1 MKDRT
6 GTMLLCGER
15 AFLAKGPVSA
25 KAPGAGTKV
34 PCSRLGRRLTWL
46 GPRVQVED
54 EENAVRASIVLS
66 PFIFL
71 LSLKVVLFCGLLLL
85 FMLVV
90 TWVLPLTL

>member
-54 EENAVRASIVLS
+54 KKEMQLEPVLFYLPLFFS
-66 PFIFL
+66 
-71 LSLKVVLFCGLLLL
+71 SLKVLLFCGLLLL

>member
-15 AFLAKGPVSA
+15 AFLTKGPVSA

-54 EENAVRASIVLS
+54 KKEMQLE
-66 PFIFL
+66 P
-71 LSLKVVLFCGLLLL
+71 VLFY
-85 FMLVV
+85 
-90 TWVLPLTL
+90 LPLFFSSLLKCCFFVDSSFCLCWWLPGFCP